1 MASVN
6 IYAAKTQFS
15 KLVKRVRAGEVI
27 IIADAGKPV
36 AKLVPFEEA
45 KAPRVLG
52 ADRGKIWIADDSFSA
67 FTPEEIA
74 EIENN
79 PIDPTERVP
88 SRAAKKARPAKRK
101 PARTKKR

>member
-6 IYAAKTQFS
+6 IYDAKTQFS

-36 AKLVPFEEA
+36 AKLVPFEDA
-45 KAPRVLG
+45 NQPRVFG
-52 ADRGKIWIADDSFSA
+52 AYRDKIWIADDSFSA

-74 EIENN
+74 EIEDN
-79 PIDPTERVP
+79 PIDPTERIP
-88 SRAAKKARPAKRK
+88 APATKKARPVRRK
-101 PARTKKR
+101 PSRAKKR